1 MSFGPLLLAVVTVS
15 GADLAPAD
23 TSNGLSFT
31 SHHSIA
37 VDAVGLLTMGRKLE
51 QAGDA
56 EKAIVAYR
64 SLQQD
69 PSANVRAEAR
79 FRLAKLAMKR
89 ENWTEAALFLRRVLD
104 DRPDAVPARIALAQ
118 ALAQLGD
125 DGAALREL
133 RAAQAVV
140 LPSEVARMVDRFGDA
155 LRIRRPFGASIE
167 IALAPDSNINAAT
180 QSGTLGTVIG
190 DFVIDEGSRQQS
202 GMGLALRGQ
211 ILARRAIGEVGW
223 RARFTGSAD
232 LYSKKRFNHV
242 AFDLGVGPEIS
253 IGRTRLSVEAGAT
266 RHWYGTAIYQD
277 LVRIGAD
284 AGRPVTSTT
293 FLRASAG
300 IARVNNHF
308 NDLQD
313 GKSWSASIGVEQAL
327 GSRTGVGLSLFGQ
340 RDALDDPGYSTR
352 SVRLRA
358 LGWQEIGRT
367 TLTLTA
373 TLGKLDADET
383 LSLFAE
389 RRRERYR
396 AVSLGALFRAL
407 TFRDMA
413 PFVRASWEANRST
426 VGLYDYSRRRFEFGV
441 SRAF

>member
-1 MSFGPLLLAVVTVS
+1 MSIGLFLAGLTAA

-23 TSNGLSFT
+23 ASMGPTVASSR
-31 SHHSIA
+31 SII
-37 VDAVGLLTMGRKLE
+37 VDAGGLLTMGQKLE
-51 QAGDA
+51 QAGDS

-69 PSANVRAEAR
+69 PSADVRAEAR

-89 ENWTEAALFLRRVLD
+89 EKWTEAALFLRRVLD

-118 ALAQLGD
+118 ALAQLGNE
-125 DGAALREL
+125 GAALREL
-133 RAAQAVV
+133 RAAQAAG
-140 LPSEVARMVDRFGDA
+140 LPAQVARMVDRFGDA
-155 LRIRRPFGASIE
+155 LRIRKPFRASIE
-167 IALAPDSNINAAT
+167 IFLAPDSNINTAT
-180 QSGTLGTVIG
+180 RSGTLGTVIG
-190 DFVIDEGSRQQS
+190 DFVIDEGSRQRS

-211 ILARRAIGEVGW
+211 LLARRAIGEVGL
-223 RARFTGSAD
+223 RARLTGSAD

-242 AFDLGVGPEIS
+242 AVDLGMGPELA
-253 IGRTRLSVEAGAT
+253 IGRTRLTVEAGAT
-266 RHWYGTAIYQD
+266 RHWYGMTAYQD
-277 LVRIGAD
+277 LVRLGID

-293 FLRASAG
+293 YLRASAG
-300 IARVNNHF
+300 IARVNNHS

-340 RDALDDPGYSTR
+340 RDALGDPGYSTR

-358 LGWQEIGRT
+358 LGWREIGRM
-367 TLTLTA
+367 TLTLTG
-373 TLGKLDADET
+373 TVGQLHADER

-396 AVSLGALFRAL
+396 AISLGALFRGL

-426 VGLYDYSRRRFEFGV
+426 LDLYDYSRRRLEFGV